1 MSFSGRIDW
10 FGGALVKQTSENA
23 APVRRLFVDVS
34 TIVRHDAQTGIQR
47 VVRSVCRELC
57 RDQSGL
63 TIHAVAATKW
73 RPYAVVETD
82 LLPQS
87 PTALTRGRLEL
98 GLGDAFLGLDLSA
111 HLFSRREGQL
121 RRWSEAG
128 AEIATVVY
136 DLLPLA
142 HPEWFNPRTARYFHR
157 WLDVVGRRANVVL
170 PISQSVQADLTKYL
184 TAHHSERAPQI
195 RSEVL
200 PLSGDIGQFEHDS
213 HAKLDPVT
221 ETMRSRP
228 AVLMVGTVEPR
239 KGYSVA
245 LAAHRHAWAT
255 SPATAPLLIMA
266 GKAGWRTADMQAE
279 LRRLNL
285 DRDGAIW
292 LEDVDDSKLHE
303 LYRACR
309 CVLVASRGEGYC
321 LPLHEALAYGKPV
334 LARDLPVLREL
345 HSPMISYFTADDPSS
360 LAAAL
365 VDIATRALPSPTIP
379 PVRGW
384 ADTVRTILHA
394 LKVVGR

>member
-1 MSFSGRIDW
+1 
-10 FGGALVKQTSENA
+10 
-23 APVRRLFVDVS
+23 
-34 TIVRHDAQTGIQR
+34 
-47 VVRSVCRELC
+47 
-57 RDQSGL
+57 
-63 TIHAVAATKW
+63 
-73 RPYAVVETD
+73 
-82 LLPQS
+82 LPKSPAS
-87 PTALTRGRLEL
+87 PTHGRLEL
-98 GLGDAFLGLDLSA
+98 GLGDAFVGLDLSA
-111 HLFSRREGQL
+111 HLFFRREGQL
-121 RRWSEAG
+121 RRWSAAG

-142 HPEWFNPRTARYFHR
+142 HPEWFNPKTARYFRR
-157 WLDVVGRRANVVL
+157 WLDVVGRRANLVL
-170 PISQSVQADLTKYL
+170 PISRSVQADLAKYL
-184 TAHHSERAPQI
+184 ATHHSERASQI

-200 PLSGDIGQFEHDS
+200 PLSGDIGQFEHNS
-213 HAKLDPVT
+213 PAKLDPVT

-255 SPATAPLLIMA
+255 SPATVPLLIMA
-266 GKAGWRTADMQAE
+266 GKAGWQTAGLQRE
-279 LRRLNL
+279 LRGL
-285 DRDGAIW
+285 DLERDGAIW

-309 CVLVASRGEGYC
+309 CVLVASHGEGYC

-345 HSPMISYFTADDPSS
+345 HSPLISYFTGDDPLS

-365 VDIATRALPSPTIP
+365 VDIATRALPPPTIP

-384 ADTVRTILHA
+384 ADTVGTLLHA
-394 LKVVGR
+394 LKVDGR